1 MNTTN
6 TTECPSCNKPSVAN
20 NEAICPGCGWQF
32 KAGVGKGGVSIVRPA
47 VRPKIPC
54 EVQIAI
60 TDDRTGSSDQF
71 KLGIPVTV
79 EGILTPVVAKAREVK
94 VWLQTHGDLD
104 EGQDMV
110 LLVDGGTPEDAKKA
124 VQGVVYDGG
133 GDAPEHHLDAVERL
147 VNTVPWIADPR
158 KARGAIVALMTADSK
173 PAHSGKSARQ
183 IGEEIKKRG
192 ILLYCVCEET
202 PQLRELCDAA
212 GGWIFTISNSPD
224 AHQLQS
230 IASKVAASIT
240 QVAGSGA
247 TLPLTAPRTN
257 P

>member
-1 MNTTN
+1 M
-6 TTECPSCNKPSVAN
+6 
-20 NEAICPGCGWQF
+20 
-32 KAGVGKGGVSIVRPA
+32 RPA

-60 TDDRTGSSDQF
+60 TDDRTGSSEAF
-71 KLGIPVTV
+71 KTGIPITV
-79 EGILTPVVAKAREVK
+79 EGILNPVVAKAREVK

-110 LLVDGGTPEDAKKA
+110 LLVDGGTADDAERA
-124 VQGVVYDGG
+124 VKGVVYEGG

-147 VNTVPWIADPR
+147 ANTVPWIADPR
-158 KARGAIVALMTADSK
+158 KARGAIVALLTADSK
-173 PAHSGKSARQ
+173 PARSGKSARQ
-183 IGEEIKKRG
+183 IGEEIRTRG
-192 ILLYCVCEET
+192 VLLYLVCEET
-202 PQLRELCDAA
+202 PTLRELSDAA
-212 GGWIFTISNSPD
+212 GGWIFKISNSPD
-224 AHQLQS
+224 PKELQS

-247 TLPLTAPRTN
+247 TVPLTAPRTN